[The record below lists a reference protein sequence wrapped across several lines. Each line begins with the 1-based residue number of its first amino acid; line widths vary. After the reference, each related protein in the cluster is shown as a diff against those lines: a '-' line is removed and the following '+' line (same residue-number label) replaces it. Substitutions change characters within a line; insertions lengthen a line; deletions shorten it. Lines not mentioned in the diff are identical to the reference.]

1 MKKGRRLGLPSI
13 GRERRISAVRRLF
26 ILWRLAG
33 GLLKRYRFR
42 ARGPA
47 AGDGFLLPFLLHIG
61 GRLWRGVEIHRV
73 LVVVPHDKVAR
84 RKQIFY
90 GAPIAAVGDAQVF
103 LYIRRTEC
111 KGETILV
118 ATQVKI
124 QTQRCTR

>member
-1 MKKGRRLGLPSI
+1 MASPIESGSDRGIVIKCILG
-13 GRERRISAVRRLF
+13 
-26 ILWRLAG
+26 WRLAG
-33 GLLKRYRFR
+33 SLLNRYRRR
-42 ARGPA
+42 ARGLA
-47 AGDGFLLPFLLHIG
+47 AGGVLLLAFFLHIG
-61 GRLWRGVEIHRV
+61 GGLGRGVEIHRMF
-73 LVVVPHDKVAR
+73 VVVPHDKVAR